1 MPRLCEELFDTIGQN
16 KENSLK
22 TVYEVKF
29 SMMEIYNEMV
39 RDLCTGDQTKNKK
52 GLRVRE
58 HPTKGF
64 YGEFPS

>member
-1 MPRLCEELFDTIGQN
+1 VPRLCEDLFDRIVKSKEQN
-16 KENSLK
+16 SQ

-39 RDLCTGDQTKNKK
+39 RDLCTTDQTKNKK

-64 YGEFPS
+64 YRK